1 MDPHTIKNI
10 AEQNDTALKRI
21 FGEKIRKNFLMQIK
35 EQVLKKLGFDNLMK
49 YYDFRWS
56 DVEMVTG
63 VGEAPEYDICRMI
76 VGIHRAYSIFLSRRE
91 VRDNEK
97 NDQYR
102 SRRSSGI

>member
-1 MDPHTIKNI
+1 MENQRFTPLPFMDPHTIKNI

-63 VGEAPEYDICRMI
+63 VGEAPEYDICRHI
-76 VGIHRAYSIFLSRRE
+76 PCSFPGG
-91 VRDNEK
+91 K
-97 NDQYR
+97 
-102 SRRSSGI
+102 